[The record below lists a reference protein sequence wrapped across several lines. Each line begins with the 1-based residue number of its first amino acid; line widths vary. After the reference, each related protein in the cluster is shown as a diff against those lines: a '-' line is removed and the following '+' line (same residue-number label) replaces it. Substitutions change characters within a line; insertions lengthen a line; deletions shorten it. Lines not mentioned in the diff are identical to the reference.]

1 MNGFTDYN
9 VAQARFEKTKKPPR
23 SKKYQDNERPLRRVT
38 EDYYK
43 LIHNVDTDSYV
54 YRLYDTDI
62 VEFFPKNSQGLY
74 RVRVK
79 YYNSQ
84 TTNQFIYRYSL
95 HGGVDY
101 LTTSCGKSVIVPYNP
116 EYKHH
121 GQDCSAN
128 LLLNEK
134 GELVLDGSWH
144 VPVFKR
150 KSSKEDSQYRKDFKA
165 KLENLVTLFMFRLS
179 TYKENVKIDPQL
191 GTPFRNATNRWGYN
205 QGNVDRNL
213 SQIFKKYEGMDF
225 PFDDSAFI
233 DDLDATAQS
242 CLDVL
247 ISKKI
252 YNVNMFDNWRETD
265 EGKLQKEAKR
275 KEMLN
280 AITSD
285 EFKTSFINKLITIVN
300 KKEGSEK
307 VAIEQFPSKLVRKF
321 FAK

>member
-1 MNGFTDYN
+1 
-9 VAQARFEKTKKPPR
+9 
-23 SKKYQDNERPLRRVT
+23 
-38 EDYYK
+38 
-43 LIHNVDTDSYV
+43 
-54 YRLYDTDI
+54 
-62 VEFFPKNSQGLY
+62 
-74 RVRVK
+74 
-79 YYNSQ
+79 
-84 TTNQFIYRYSL
+84 L

-150 KSSKEDSQYRKDFKA
+150 KSSKEDNQYRKDFKA

-179 TYKENVKIDPQL
+179 TYKENVNIDHQL
-191 GTPFRNATNRWGYN
+191 GRPFRNATNSMKISIA
-205 QGNVDRNL
+205 QRNL

-233 DDLDATAQS
+233 DDLDTTAQS
-242 CLDVL
+242 CLDIL

-252 YNVNMFDNWRETD
+252 YNVDMFDFWRETD

-275 KEMLN
+275 KEMLS
-280 AITSD
+280 AVTSN
-285 EFKTSFINKLITIVN
+285 EFKTSFINKLITLVN